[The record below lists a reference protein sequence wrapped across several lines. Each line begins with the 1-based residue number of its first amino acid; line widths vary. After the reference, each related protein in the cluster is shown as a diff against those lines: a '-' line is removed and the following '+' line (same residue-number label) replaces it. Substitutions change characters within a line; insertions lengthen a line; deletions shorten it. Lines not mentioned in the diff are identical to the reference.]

1 MATVLETDVPV
12 PAASRAGTHDTRP
25 VEFADV
31 LMADD
36 QWVREEFDALIAA
49 GWGDDDP
56 PGPESL
62 QGSRWPRRPGYEHR
76 PTPVPRPD
84 EPCRDQVARSHQ
96 RGPPGGVVHT

>member
-49 GWGDDDP
+49 GW
-56 PGPESL
+56 
-62 QGSRWPRRPGYEHR
+62 
-76 PTPVPRPD
+76 
-84 EPCRDQVARSHQ
+84 RS
-96 RGPPGGVVHT
+96 